1 MANINNFSDMKNA
14 LPKEEMDFTEDLE
27 SPVSPPAS
35 TPTSEPPILVDSLD
49 TTNSTVGTSSG
60 EILLPKRSQ
69 IADLLK
75 NGPLSAAIC
84 GDSLQKGKYHVY
96 RLNYGLLHKTIMII
110 VKKNLYIKTNFYQ
123 PYQHYVHNSFL
134 QIAFTVSFNPVHLQV
149 TLDQCN
155 LWLFYQLLNSI

>member
-35 TPTSEPPILVDSLD
+35 TPTSEPPILVDNLD
-49 TTNSTVGTSSG
+49 TTNSTTSTSSG

-84 GDSLQKGKYHVY
+84 GDSLQKGNCHFYLIKHFAIYV
-96 RLNYGLLHKTIMII
+96 MQ
-110 VKKNLYIKTNFYQ
+110 KNDNDT
-123 PYQHYVHNSFL
+123 S
-134 QIAFTVSFNPVHLQV
+134 
-149 TLDQCN
+149 
-155 LWLFYQLLNSI
+155 

>member
-49 TTNSTVGTSSG
+49 TTNSSVGTSSG

-84 GDSLQKGKYHVY
+84 GDSLQKGNCHVY
-96 RLNYGLLHKTIMII
+96 RLNNGLLDKL
-110 VKKNLYIKTNFYQ
+110 NDND
-123 PYQHYVHNSFL
+123 NS
-134 QIAFTVSFNPVHLQV
+134 
-149 TLDQCN
+149 
-155 LWLFYQLLNSI
+155 

>member
-35 TPTSEPPILVDSLD
+35 TPTSEPPILVDNLD
-49 TTNSTVGTSSG
+49 TTNSTTSTSSG

-84 GDSLQKGKYHVY
+84 GDSLQKGNCHFY
-96 RLNYGLLHKTIMII
+96 RPNHELLDKTIII
-110 VKKNLYIKTNFYQ
+110 FLKKNLYRKPDF
-123 PYQHYVHNSFL
+123 
-134 QIAFTVSFNPVHLQV
+134 
-149 TLDQCN
+149 
-155 LWLFYQLLNSI
+155 

>member
-14 LPKEEMDFTEDLE
+14 LPQEEMDFTEDLE

-35 TPTSEPPILVDSLD
+35 TPTSEPPILVDNLD
-49 TTNSTVGTSSG
+49 TTNSTTRTSSG

-84 GDSLQKGKYHVY
+84 GESLQKGNSHFY
-96 RLNYGLLHKTIMII
+96 RPNHELLDKTTMILL
-110 VKKNLYIKTNFYQ
+110 KKNLYMKTNFQ
-123 PYQHYVHNSFL
+123 
-134 QIAFTVSFNPVHLQV
+134 
-149 TLDQCN
+149 
-155 LWLFYQLLNSI
+155 

>member
-35 TPTSEPPILVDSLD
+35 TPTSEPPILVDNLD

-84 GDSLQKGKYHVY
+84 GDSLQKGNCHVY
-96 RLNYGLLHKTIMII
+96 RLNMDCYINYKTMMII
-110 VKKNLYIKTNFYQ
+110 LKKNLYIKTNFY
-123 PYQHYVHNSFL
+123 
-134 QIAFTVSFNPVHLQV
+134 
-149 TLDQCN
+149 
-155 LWLFYQLLNSI
+155 